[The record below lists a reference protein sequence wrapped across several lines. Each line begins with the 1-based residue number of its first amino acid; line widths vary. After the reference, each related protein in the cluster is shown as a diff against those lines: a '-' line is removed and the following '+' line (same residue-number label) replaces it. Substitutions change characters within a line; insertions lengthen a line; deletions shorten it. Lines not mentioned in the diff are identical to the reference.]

1 MISQVN
7 DMAEWPW
14 EVGSFVSPAKK
25 RWNPWKWWFPKWC
38 FVFRGLIMYRLSAFI
53 LVSFVRDLLW
63 GLPSWVFKAVSQ
75 FLESCPLLPIPSW
88 KFEIF
93 QENIEEILGRAE
105 KTIIED
111 RVNAMCFF
119 PIWRQSDGWIWWGK
133 SGDWDDHFCHPSTR
147 SKAHRFMKVVLLSW
161 SDDVLKNHFS
171 FHSDQQTMGDH
182 GYSMRVFSYQLICL
196 GSIQCPNAIHMSH
209 DPAAT
214 VFYPSQMFSRPTFL
228 ICLCVL
234 SWIIFLFGTQ
244 LSSLPPVFV
253 LFLLGYSSIQVYF
266 FCCRIRDRFLFANL
280 LQNQI
285 NQDGNAPRIS
295 FENSICGCTCYSCY
309 KLVI

>member
-1 MISQVN
+1 M
-7 DMAEWPW
+7 
-14 EVGSFVSPAKK
+14 
-25 RWNPWKWWFPKWC
+25 
-38 FVFRGLIMYRLSAFI
+38 
-53 LVSFVRDLLW
+53 
-63 GLPSWVFKAVSQ
+63 FKAVSQ

-234 SWIIFLFGTQ
+234 S
-244 LSSLPPVFV
+244 
-253 LFLLGYSSIQVYF
+253 
-266 FCCRIRDRFLFANL
+266 
-280 LQNQI
+280 
-285 NQDGNAPRIS
+285 
-295 FENSICGCTCYSCY
+295 
-309 KLVI
+309 